1 MLEHRRTRI
10 ASLAGIALLTAAV
23 VAVPGGEAN
32 AARTVKAAPMPRLVV
47 ADDDE
52 IVVVDDKGR
61 STVYASDGDL
71 VWALDTATDRMDWP
85 VEGKV
90 TSEFGQRGGRMH
102 NGIDIGAPIGKK
114 ITAAA
119 GGDVTF
125 AGWKGGYG
133 KTVEIDHGDGTTT
146 RYAHLATTKVSE
158 DDRVSRG
165 DKIGEIGMT
174 GSTTG
179 PHLHFE
185 VHDSGDERDP
195 RTLLIDRT

>member
-10 ASLAGIALLTAAV
+10 ASLAGVAMLTAAV
-23 VAVPGGEAN
+23 VAGPAGEAN
-32 AARTVKAAPMPRLVV
+32 AARTAKTVPMPRLVV

-61 STVYASDGDL
+61 STVYAADGEL

-85 VEGKV
+85 VKGKV
-90 TSEFGQRGGRMH
+90 TSEYGQRGGRMH

-114 ITAAA
+114 IAAAA

-133 KTVEIDHGDGTTT
+133 KTVEIDHGDGTVT
-146 RYAHLATTKVSE
+146 RYAHLAMMKVSE

-185 VHDSGDERDP
+185 VHDSGNERDP
-195 RTLLIDRT
+195 RTLLMDRT